1 MKPVRIAITLLFVL
15 ATSAAFAASPAQK
28 SFEELKAL
36 NGTWEGKT
44 PKGEAVE
51 VSYRVTSNGSA
62 LMSEIKG
69 KEDMITMFNLDG
81 ERLLMT
87 HYCAMRATNLAWWLA
102 LRPTAR
108 RFTFAFLDA
117 TNLATPDAP
126 HMNHLVI
133 SMPDA
138 NHHTEEWVYNDHGKE
153 MKESLI
159 CGASRN
165 RLSRGR
171 DGRRRPSFLE
181 IKIETHYDE
190 APQGLRGWLA
200 RRVGEAE
207 KISRS

>member
-1 MKPVRIAITLLFVL
+1 MKLVRIAITLLFVL
-15 ATSAAFAASPAQK
+15 VTSAAFAESPAQK

-36 NGTWEGKT
+36 NGTWEGRT

-81 ERLLMT
+81 DRLLMT
-87 HYCAMRATNLAWWLA
+87 HYCAAGNQPRMVAGASPDGKT
-102 LRPTAR
+102 
-108 RFTFAFLDA
+108 FTFAFLDA

-138 NHHTEEWVYNDHGKE
+138 NHHSEEWVYNDHGKE
-153 MKESLI
+153 MKEVFELQ
-159 CGASRN
+159 R
-165 RLSRGR
+165 
-171 DGRRRPSFLE
+171 
-181 IKIETHYDE
+181 K
-190 APQGLRGWLA
+190 Q
-200 RRVGEAE
+200 
-207 KISRS
+207 